1 MKDERILVVS
11 AHALDF
17 LWRCGGTIAKYSR
30 AGCPV
35 KVIDLTSGARGESNR
50 LWEKNPDMEERR
62 AAELREQEAAGAAE
76 RLGAE
81 IQFFRWP
88 DHMLEVT
95 SQRVC
100 ALAGEMMDWQPTIVL
115 THFTSDP
122 MNPDHPAAAELTISA
137 LRCAQ
142 TRGVFPG
149 REPCRSPKLYLFEPA
164 YPETVGYVPDVY
176 LDITETMELKMEA
189 MSAGGTQR
197 VLAGAYDK
205 RNGYRG
211 HLAAKLSGNS
221 GIQFAETFLRFK
233 PYVGQWFC

>member
-11 AHALDF
+11 AHALDY

-35 KVIDLTSGARGESNR
+35 KIIDLTCGARGESNE
-50 LWEKNPDMEERR
+50 LWRSNPDMEEEQVSRLR
-62 AAELREQEAAGAAE
+62 EREAAAAAEL
-76 RLGAE
+76 LGAE

-95 SQRVC
+95 SQRVYD
-100 ALAGEMMDWQPTIVL
+100 LAGEMLAFRPTIVL
-115 THFTSDP
+115 THFTADP
-122 MNPDHPAAAELTISA
+122 MNPDHPAAARLVIEA

-149 REPCRSPKLYLFEPA
+149 REPCKAPRLYLFEPA
-164 YPETVGYVPDVY
+164 YPETVGYVPDIY
-176 LDITETMELKMEA
+176 LDITGTMELKMRA
-189 MSAGGTQR
+189 MSAAGAQQS
-197 VLAGAYDK
+197 LAAAYDK

-211 HLAAKLSGNS
+211 HLAAKLSGKP

-233 PYVGQWFC
+233 PFVGDWFC